1 MSMPSARLIAAFAVC
16 AALCTPRVTHATVP
30 VLVWRGVSDAPF
42 RGAAAAT
49 VDPAGH
55 LYVDSMDSV
64 DVFASYSLR
73 AGRWRTLSPLTRVL
87 PTGLSA
93 LAAVAGRVY
102 GFGASIS
109 SPDNPNPDNAYVYQV
124 ATGRWGAI
132 AYAPTDHGGGAAV
145 ATKNGRIYVMAGG
158 DAQSPIGGAMES
170 YDPRTGNWQP
180 RARMHVARFEPAAVI
195 EPDGRVYVLGG
206 VSDDRR
212 GAGTFATSS
221 VEAYDPRADRWTI
234 LAPMPTA
241 RAGLAAALG
250 REGRIYA
257 IGGTPDSINDPQ
269 GRAWPRA
276 LSTVEIYD
284 PRTNRW
290 HRGPNLGVARWS
302 LAAAALPDGAIYA
315 IGGIGVGD
323 DSLPT
328 VERLP
333 VPATSPLSSNER

>member
-1 MSMPSARLIAAFAVC
+1 MGRARLSVALVLCATLCIPHAA
-16 AALCTPRVTHATVP
+16 HATVP
-30 VLVWRGVSDAPF
+30 TPAWRGVSDAPF
-42 RGAAAAT
+42 CGAAAAT

-55 LYVDSMDSV
+55 LYVGSMDSV
-64 DVFASYSLR
+64 DVFASYSFR
-73 AGRWRTLSPLTRVL
+73 TGRWRTLTPLTRVL

-102 GFGASIS
+102 GVGAAIS
-109 SPDNPNPDNAYVYQV
+109 SPAHPDPNNAYVYQV
-124 ATGRWGAI
+124 ATGRWGAV

-145 ATKNGRIYVMAGG
+145 AAKDGRIYVMAGG
-158 DAQSPIGGAMES
+158 DAHSSIGGVMES
-170 YDPRTGNWQP
+170 YDPRTGDWRP
-180 RARMHVARFEPAAVI
+180 RARMHVARFEPAAVVG
-195 EPDGRVYVLGG
+195 PDGRIYVLGG

-234 LAPMPTA
+234 LASMPPA
-241 RAGLAAALG
+241 RAGLAVALG
-250 REGRIYA
+250 RDGRIYA

-284 PRTNRW
+284 PGTNRW
-290 HRGPNLGVARWS
+290 YRGPDLGVARWS

-315 IGGIGVGD
+315 IGGTGVGND
-323 DSLPT
+323 PLPT

-333 VPATSPLSSNER
+333 VQADSPPETNER